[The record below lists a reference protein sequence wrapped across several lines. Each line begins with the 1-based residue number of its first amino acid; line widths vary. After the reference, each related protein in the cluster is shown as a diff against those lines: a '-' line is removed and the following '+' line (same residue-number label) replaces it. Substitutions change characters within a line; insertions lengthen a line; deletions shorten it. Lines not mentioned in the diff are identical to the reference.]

1 MFYLGRV
8 YKEDPDEETWELVA
22 QSKEELVAVIDRLRE
37 GKAVQPTAE
46 EYEEEEDGEGL
57 EEIIR

>member
-1 MFYLGRV
+1 M

-46 EYEEEEDGEGL
+46 EDEEEEDGEGL

>member
-1 MFYLGRV
+1 MGRV

-22 QSKEELVAVIDRLRE
+22 QSKEELVAVFDRLRE

-46 EYEEEEDGEGL
+46 EDEEEEDGEGL